1 MMKKVISMFV
11 ALTIALNLSTPAL
24 ALPGE
29 AWALSE
35 HAGGSVSCEI
45 FVADGERIT
54 SRLLEVPIP
63 AGTRKA
69 DEVEIVRAAVLK
81 VENIRMPR
89 VNDIF
94 TVLSKETSIP
104 TILDTGYS
112 APWRLVGGGKLAS
125 DSNSLLVEFTEMKYG
140 GGVTKLYIR
149 LVSEKEAKIWTNE
162 ISPATTDYTYF
173 LARKGVALEAG
184 DQIEVRAATD
194 AGYVNVSSCTVRYS
208 SQSM

>member
-1 MMKKVISMFV
+1 MKKVISMFV

-45 FVADGERIT
+45 FVADGDRVT

-104 TILDTGYS
+104 TILDTEFS
-112 APWRLVGGGKLAS
+112 APWRLVGGGKLTE
-125 DSNSLLVEFTEMKYG
+125 DSNSLLVEFTGMQYG
-140 GGVTKLYIR
+140 GGVSKMYIR
-149 LVSEKEAKIWTNE
+149 LISQKQAKTWTNE

-173 LARKGVALEAG
+173 LKRNGIELKSE

-194 AGYVNVSSCTVRYS
+194 AGYVNVSSCTVRYTY
-208 SQSM
+208 QAM